1 MYRQEASLAAEEG
14 DLREFAEVR
23 LREVAH
29 VSVLRDDATALD
41 KVHLLEVRAGTDAVA
56 DGVQFLLLS
65 SQSFGLLCRSDI
77 QTIYIPITLG
87 KHRVQYTD
95 SEVLTLKLFGESE
108 DTLLLVFKFLTQ
120 SSDRAVQ
127 ALVFLTT
134 RLQLLG
140 QLIKSFT
147 AGTELIVDQEHV
159 VLDTITLRA
168 LEVATTR
175 IDIDHPFDGGDLLEV
190 RQDTGHEGV
199 CFMELSLIVLIDQG
213 E

>member
-41 KVHLLEVRAGTDAVA
+41 KVHLLEVRAGADAVA

-77 QTIYIPITLG
+77 QTINVPITLS
-87 KHRVQYTD
+87 KHRVQYAD

-108 DTLLLVFKFLTQ
+108 DTLLLVFELLTQ

-134 RLQLLG
+134 
-140 QLIKSFT
+140 
-147 AGTELIVDQEHV
+147 
-159 VLDTITLRA
+159 
-168 LEVATTR
+168 
-175 IDIDHPFDGGDLLEV
+175 
-190 RQDTGHEGV
+190 
-199 CFMELSLIVLIDQG
+199 
-213 E
+213 